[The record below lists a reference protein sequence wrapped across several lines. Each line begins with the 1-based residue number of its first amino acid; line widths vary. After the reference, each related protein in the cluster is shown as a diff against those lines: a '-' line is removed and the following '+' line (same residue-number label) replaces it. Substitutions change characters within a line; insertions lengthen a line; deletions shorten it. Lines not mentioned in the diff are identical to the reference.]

1 MVEKLRSIGMNSIRI
16 LFLGKTGTGKSST
29 INSFLGE
36 KYASDVGALHG
47 RATDEVITFTRVL
60 EGFSFVII
68 DTPGLIEGNILS
80 ETAFRKIKDFLVQP
94 GNTVD
99 IVMFCERIDIYRI
112 EPIDRRVIDAV
123 STLLGKDIWRHAMFV
138 FTRAYVANPPDG
150 LTFEEFVNRRI
161 HMMRSTVATRIATNI
176 PVALV
181 ENLRAK
187 AGVDGQ
193 MLLPDGTAWFPCLV
207 NKMLQLVESAGSPFS
222 YDPKQENR
230 SNPNHNHKLLIPLVF
245 ALQCALKALIVD
257 RLSNHEVIEEV

>member
-1 MVEKLRSIGMNSIRI
+1 MNHTKGHIKTDGKTKILADPNLQIAQKSEENLSKIWESLLDFPLISRNSVLNMVEKLRSIGMNSIRI

-80 ETAFRKIKDFLVQP
+80 ETTFRKIKDFLVQP

-112 EPIDRRVIDAV
+112 EPIDRKVIDAV
-123 STLLGKDIWRHAMFV
+123 NTLLGKDIWRHAMFV
-138 FTRAYVANPPDG
+138 FTRAYV
-150 LTFEEFVNRRI
+150 VN
-161 HMMRSTVATRIATNI
+161 
-176 PVALV
+176 
-181 ENLRAK
+181 
-187 AGVDGQ
+187 
-193 MLLPDGTAWFPCLV
+193 
-207 NKMLQLVESAGSPFS
+207 SP
-222 YDPKQENR
+222 NG
-230 SNPNHNHKLLIPLVF
+230 
-245 ALQCALKALIVD
+245 
-257 RLSNHEVIEEV
+257 

>member
-1 MVEKLRSIGMNSIRI
+1 MNHTKGYIKTDGKTKILADPNLQIVQKLEENLSKIWESLLDFPLISRNSVLNMVEKLRSTGMNSIRI

-80 ETAFRKIKDFLVQP
+80 ETTFRKIKDFLVQP

-138 FTRAYVANPPDG
+138 FTRAYV
-150 LTFEEFVNRRI
+150 VN
-161 HMMRSTVATRIATNI
+161 
-176 PVALV
+176 
-181 ENLRAK
+181 
-187 AGVDGQ
+187 
-193 MLLPDGTAWFPCLV
+193 
-207 NKMLQLVESAGSPFS
+207 SP
-222 YDPKQENR
+222 NG
-230 SNPNHNHKLLIPLVF
+230 
-245 ALQCALKALIVD
+245 
-257 RLSNHEVIEEV
+257 